1 MNQLNNDNYIN
12 NNLKNFKR
20 GISLNNMNQE
30 AIKKSILSNEYLFY
44 KKQFSIIKQN
54 EKNKEYQF
62 VFKTSKFEEY
72 LWGNNPIGSYE
83 SIYTAIRQYKK
94 VQLILCKLPKYMIEP
109 KLTSFPPI
117 ITMEENEEITYFKLL
132 DKYFELFQDEFA
144 IFRYGETDKS
154 NSEEDEREKKLLK
167 YCESS
172 NCDCPFEFDVI
183 GIFNFKLIFE
193 WLNDSNY
200 NKNEIMLEYFS
211 DFPTKEEYESS
222 LFKNKVKKFFFF
234 FLKNKKKNLKKI

>member
-1 MNQLNNDNYIN
+1 MLYVVNSLIQDTIDELKIFLLSKMKEEKNKIKVDEENNDMDLINEEYNNINYLKGN
-12 NNLKNFKR
+12 YKNFKN
-20 GISLNNMNQE
+20 GISLNQNQDTG
-30 AIKKSILSNEYLFY
+30 KKNTLSSEYLFY

-132 DKYFELFQDEFA
+132 DKY
-144 IFRYGETDKS
+144 I
-154 NSEEDEREKKLLK
+154 
-167 YCESS
+167 
-172 NCDCPFEFDVI
+172 I
-183 GIFNFKLIFE
+183 G
-193 WLNDSNY
+193 
-200 NKNEIMLEYFS
+200 
-211 DFPTKEEYESS
+211 S
-222 LFKNKVKKFFFF
+222 LFSFITLGSKSLLRAEVSIILFWS
-234 FLKNKKKNLKKI
+234 ISSS